1 MQNNTNKNQQLLKD
15 RLFLEKV
22 FLLDIESCSQT
33 NATDLTTTLESQSK
47 LFGNSNVRS
56 GDRDTVPEPVSRR
69 TISPVNFVSIYAIVV
84 TLLLL
89 LPSNREGA
97 NGKTVVEDAERENER
112 ISLLET
118 KIQQVEAK
126 TQILASEVNVD
137 PQHESLPVVETAK
150 PVSLPVHSAA
160 TELEAISLDRERN
173 VDNTAQLP
181 TDTDRLPPLPETASS
196 PVVIQTSIQ
205 SAIVDTVDTAIIPTD
220 RLPPL
225 PVPEPPSFVS
235 QTPLLLPLPPTS
247 VRTVTAINTADINS
261 PVEPEVEPKLEIKSE
276 IIVPETTV
284 EEKIEKPAEQWLGQ
298 TDVVYYSFSFQ
309 EDSTSENLTEPEAS
323 LPDDEDLKQY
333 LTTVPRSTKQLVASD
348 RSLDSDSQPIAEPTQ
363 LLVDQRSDSSFL
375 RSDRYDLS
383 STVSDSEELGQ
394 PKLFDDEDL
403 ARYLDSAPLL
413 DDEYIRQI
421 LGTSPST
428 ELKTQSETDKKEA
441 VTFEV
446 ADKNSELNAQN
457 IVRQSSTDSN
467 LVELKTER
475 PLFADENL
483 RQFLTHTAL
492 FDDSTL
498 KQKLK

>member
-97 NGKTVVEDAERENER
+97 NSKTILKDTASHIAVEQENER

-118 KIQQVEAK
+118 KIQQLEAK
-126 TQILASEVNVD
+126 TQTLALEVATSSE
-137 PQHESLPVVETAK
+137 QKLLPAVETISSV
-150 PVSLPVHSAA
+150 PLPAQESPTKLEA
-160 TELEAISLDRERN
+160 TELNREQS
-173 VDNTAQLP
+173 VDNSTQ
-181 TDTDRLPPLPETASS
+181 
-196 PVVIQTSIQ
+196 QT
-205 SAIVDTVDTAIIPTD
+205 TD

-225 PVPEPPSFVS
+225 PVPAPPYFVS
-235 QTPLLLPLPPTS
+235 QTTSPLPLPPTS
-247 VRTVTAINTADINS
+247 VRTVTAINTADLNS
-261 PVEPEVEPKLEIKSE
+261 PVEPEVEPKLEIESRV
-276 IIVPETTV
+276 IVSETTV

-309 EDSTSENLTEPEAS
+309 ENSTSENLAEAESS
-323 LPDDEDLKQY
+323 LADDEDLKQY
-333 LTTVPRSTKQLVASD
+333 LTTVSRSTEQLVASD
-348 RSLDSDSQPIAEPTQ
+348 RSKDSDSQPAAELKQ
-363 LLVDQRSDSSFL
+363 LLVNGKDQKSLAESKLVTAEGFERYSDSSSL
-375 RSDRYDLS
+375 RSDRSDLS
-383 STVSDSEELGQ
+383 STVSDSEEIGQ
-394 PKLFDDEDL
+394 PSLFEDEDL

-428 ELKTQSETDKKEA
+428 KLKTQSETDKKEA
-441 VTFEV
+441 LTSEE
-446 ADKNSELNAQN
+446 ADKNSEFGAPK
-457 IVRQSSTDSN
+457 IVRQSSTDSV
-467 LVELKTER
+467 LAKPKTER
-475 PLFADENL
+475 PLFADEDL